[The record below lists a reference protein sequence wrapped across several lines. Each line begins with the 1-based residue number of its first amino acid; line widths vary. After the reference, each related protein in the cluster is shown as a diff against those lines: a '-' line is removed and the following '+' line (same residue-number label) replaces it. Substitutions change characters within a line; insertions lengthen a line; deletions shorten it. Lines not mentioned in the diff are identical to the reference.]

1 MKRYYVVYSGQVQ
14 GVGFRWKLMQLAHKY
29 NITGYVRNLPNGNV
43 ETQIQGSGL
52 DEFIKESIKKD
63 FFIIV
68 DDYAIKEID
77 LVENENTYEVIY

>member
-43 ETQIQGSGL
+43 ETEIQGSGL